1 MEGSMSFGT
10 RVFNIM
16 SGSLALVAVLS
27 CSKEQSKSQLAS
39 VSVNP
44 GKPIVITADATI
56 DGDKKIEGPW
66 FAFTLSMTNASDEPI
81 TIVAIEAEV
90 FAQGSSGQ
98 TETTTIAFT
107 PGDFNFKIGEDK
119 ECKFTSFG
127 TWDPTATPST
137 ATRGFELENGDG
149 ACTRTPLFYI
159 GSNPSGPNGNNFR
172 YRVKLKPQGW
182 FGGLTSAT
190 NRFDRS
196 INFYTQ

>member
-10 RVFNIM
+10 RVLNIM
-16 SGSLALVAVLS
+16 SGSLFLVAVLS

-39 VSVNP
+39 ISVNP

-56 DGDKKIEGPW
+56 DGEKTIEGPW
-66 FAFTLSMTNASDEPI
+66 FGFTLSMTNASDEPI

-119 ECKFTSFG
+119 ECKFFTFG
-127 TWDPTATPST
+127 TWDPQ
-137 ATRGFELENGDG
+137 ATRGFELENG
-149 ACTRTPLFYI
+149 ATECTRTPLFYI
-159 GSNPSGPNGNNFR
+159 GNNPTGPGGNNFR

-182 FGGLTSAT
+182 FGGFTSAT
-190 NRFDRS
+190 GRFDRS